1 MNETRMNET
10 RMNETRMNETDERHR
25 MWDWLLYPLVAF
37 SMAIQLVLAIP
48 TILLE
53 KLLALYR
60 TVRLL
65 FWLGLCYCLLGP
77 GGSVDLWFSS
87 ELDAIDWDSDWD
99 TMVEGPAET
108 GGENHE

>member
-1 MNETRMNET
+1 MNEK

-53 KLLALYR
+53 KLLALYCLFGR
-60 TVRLL
+60 TYIS
-65 FWLGLCYCLLGP
+65 FGIPY
-77 GGSVDLWFSS
+77 
-87 ELDAIDWDSDWD
+87 ELDAMDWDSDWD

-108 GGENHE
+108 GGANHE

>member
-53 KLLALYR
+53 KLLALLEK
-60 TVRLL
+60 LL
-65 FWLGLCYCLLGP
+65 ALYCLFGKTYISFGIP
-77 GGSVDLWFSS
+77 Y
-87 ELDAIDWDSDWD
+87 ELDEMDWDSDWD

-108 GGENHE
+108 GGANHE

>member
-1 MNETRMNET
+1 MNET

-48 TILLE
+48 IILLGIVLE
-53 KLLALYR
+53 F
-60 TVRLL
+60 L
-65 FWLGLCYCLLGP
+65 FLTAIRFGLFGI
-77 GGSVDLWFSS
+77 VDVYWPMT
-87 ELDAIDWDSDWD
+87 EDWAMTEDWD

-108 GGENHE
+108 GGANHE

>member
-1 MNETRMNET
+1 MNET

-53 KLLALYR
+53 KLLALYCLFGR
-60 TVRLL
+60 TYIS
-65 FWLGLCYCLLGP
+65 FGIPY
-77 GGSVDLWFSS
+77 
-87 ELDAIDWDSDWD
+87 ELDAMDWDSDWD

-108 GGENHE
+108 GGANHE